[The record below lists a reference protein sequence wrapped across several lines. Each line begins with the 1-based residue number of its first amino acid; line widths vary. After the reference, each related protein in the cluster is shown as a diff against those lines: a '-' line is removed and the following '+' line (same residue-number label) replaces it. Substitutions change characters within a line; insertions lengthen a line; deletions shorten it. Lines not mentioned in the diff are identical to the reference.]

1 MFGLLNCVP
10 IIKIL
15 RYYYHFVGF
24 DFWAFHSLCESGN
37 NRENVSCLL
46 QTSKINLSIS
56 NKIVEVLERKY
67 SLLIHWFDFL
77 PIIFY
82 QLIRG
87 HSQII
92 FEQITSL

>member
-1 MFGLLNCVP
+1 MGYFYKGGRERERYDLFGLLNCVP

-67 SLLIHWFDFL
+67 SLLIHWFDFCL
-77 PIIFY
+77 SF
-82 QLIRG
+82 
-87 HSQII
+87 
-92 FEQITSL
+92 FTN